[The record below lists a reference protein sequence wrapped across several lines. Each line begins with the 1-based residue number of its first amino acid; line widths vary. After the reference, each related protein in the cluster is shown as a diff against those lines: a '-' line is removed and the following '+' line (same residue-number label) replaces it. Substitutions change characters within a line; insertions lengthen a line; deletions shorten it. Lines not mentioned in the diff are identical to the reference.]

1 MQPYLGHGLA
11 NSKLPNLKC
20 EGLGMGPAT
29 RAEAV
34 RRWEACFGNWG
45 RWVGEGQTQLSQ
57 QASSSLGGAES
68 GTPNSLLYV
77 QIGLW
82 ELSLNL
88 RKKLGSDQEAESS
101 SSQELG
107 PRDLVNQS
115 VEDVGSEDRASL

>member
-1 MQPYLGHGLA
+1 
-11 NSKLPNLKC
+11 
-20 EGLGMGPAT
+20 MGPAT

-45 RWVGEGQTQLSQ
+45 RWAGEGQTQLSQ
-57 QASSSLGGAES
+57 QASSFLGEAES

-88 RKKLGSDQEAESS
+88 RKTWGVIKRLRVHPAKNWGQEI
-101 SSQELG
+101 L
-107 PRDLVNQS
+107 
-115 VEDVGSEDRASL
+115 